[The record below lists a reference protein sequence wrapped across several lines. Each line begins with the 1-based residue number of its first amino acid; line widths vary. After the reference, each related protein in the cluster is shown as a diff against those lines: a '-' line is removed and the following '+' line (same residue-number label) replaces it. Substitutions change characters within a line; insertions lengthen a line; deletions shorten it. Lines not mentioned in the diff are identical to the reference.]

1 MFTWTVPDSSN
12 LSGTRDRIV
21 DEAMRLFAERGF
33 KGTSVS
39 EIESAAG
46 LRPGSGGLYHHFDSK
61 DAVLAAGVARH
72 LGRLDALRE
81 IRKVFSGLDDL
92 RVTLTLTARYYLAE
106 IDSQTELLRLLASEA
121 RRRPDLLTD
130 AVEHLVA
137 STFASFAEWLAEESG
152 RPLEEVQPVAQ
163 LALGSL
169 LSSRLTRDVLG
180 CSLTAIDD
188 EQLISTWTAMV
199 FPLLEVSP
207 APG

>member
-1 MFTWTVPDSSN
+1 M
-12 LSGTRDRIV
+12 

-39 EIESAAG
+39 MIEAAAG

-72 LGRLDALRE
+72 LSRLDALRE
-81 IRKVFSGLDDL
+81 IRNVFSGLGDL
-92 RVTLTLTARYYLAE
+92 GVALMLTGRYYLAE
-106 IDSQTELLRLLASEA
+106 IDSQSELLRLLASEA

-137 STFASFAEWLAEESG
+137 ATFGSFAEWLSDETG
-152 RPLEEVQPVAQ
+152 RPLDEVQPIAQ

-169 LSSRLTRDVLG
+169 LSSRLTREVLG
-180 CSLTAIDD
+180 CSLPPVGD
-188 EQLISTWTAMV
+188 EQLIATWTAMV
-199 FPLLEVSP
+199 LPLLE
-207 APG
+207 